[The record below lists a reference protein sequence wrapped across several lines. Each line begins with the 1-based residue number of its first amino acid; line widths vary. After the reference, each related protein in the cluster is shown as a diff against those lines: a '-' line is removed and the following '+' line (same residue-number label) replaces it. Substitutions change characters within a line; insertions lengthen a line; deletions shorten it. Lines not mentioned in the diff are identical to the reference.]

1 MVTGYRNWQSMGRQ
15 VMKGEKGITIIAPAP
30 VKRKQKQEV
39 LDRDYRPI
47 LDENGEPV
55 LKEVEVKIPRFKAI
69 TVFDIT
75 QTTGEPIELLAPQEL
90 QEAVRDYD
98 FILQALK
105 DISPVPIR
113 FDEIEGTSKGYYHNI
128 KTEIVIRKEM
138 SESQTLKTVIHES
151 AHAKLH
157 DKEHMEK
164 TGEKKD
170 QLTRE
175 VEAESVAYC
184 VCSALGLD
192 TSDYSFPYIAG
203 WSSGKDMK
211 ELKTSMDTIRR
222 TAGEMIDELS
232 EKIRERNA
240 ERKKELEE
248 DQKKELIPAMEAAGY
263 RFQEKEGQMLFVPD
277 GVHEIS
283 GPLYAKSWEDVRN
296 WLYAAIR
303 KKPLD
308 RERIERVLYPER
320 FNKTSEEMM
329 FQMTGTRFAIYQIPE
344 DSRGASYQF
353 MGTEE
358 RRKQGTEVNA
368 SDYECVYSAQML
380 PSDDLPTLYSMF
392 QENVPADFKSH
403 SLSVSDVVVTNQGGE
418 MHAYYVDRFGF
429 EELPEFV
436 SQRQGIL
443 GITKEDPG
451 IDVLDDSKCISFYA
465 AECEEFPILGEVYT
479 DLKLEDA
486 FAKYDQIPENR
497 MNGIKCIGFDLQDGS
512 DWSGMFTLVSGDKID
527 KELINSIP
535 GFREN
540 RLVQE
545 AVSRAEKILKKR
557 KRDREHTP
565 EEKKEEMGKEK
576 EQKRHRRR
584 EENSL

>member
-1 MVTGYRNWQSMGRQ
+1 MDQIYKTDLNELFSYQR
-15 VMKGEKGITIIAPAP
+15 KGEKLEEKEKVIEIEIERLRDFKEHPFHVKDDKEMSLLKESIKNYGILSPLIVRP
-30 VKRKQKQEV
+30 V
-39 LDRDYRPI
+39 LDGVY
-47 LDENGEPV
+47 
-55 LKEVEVKIPRFKAI
+55 
-69 TVFDIT
+69 
-75 QTTGEPIELLAPQEL
+75 
-90 QEAVRDYD
+90 
-98 FILQALK
+98 
-105 DISPVPIR
+105 
-113 FDEIEGTSKGYYHNI
+113 EIVSGHRRKYAAQQLGYHNI
-128 KTEIVIRKEM
+128 KKEIVIRKEM

-170 QLTRE
+170 QLTKE

-184 VCSALGLD
+184 VCNALGLD

-203 WSSGKDMK
+203 WSSGKEMK

-232 EKIRERNA
+232 EKIRERNV

-248 DQKKELIPAMEAAGY
+248 EQKKELIPAMEAAGY

-277 GVHEIS
+277 GVHEIY

-296 WLYAAIR
+296 WLDAAIR
-303 KKPLD
+303 KEPLD

-320 FNKTSEEMM
+320 FDKTSEEMM

-403 SLSVSDVVVTNQGGE
+403 SLAVSDVVVTNQGGE

-436 SQRQGIL
+436 SQRQEIL

-486 FAKYDQIPENR
+486 FTKYDQIPENR

-545 AVSRAEKILKKR
+545 AVSRAEKILEKR

-565 EEKKEEMGKEK
+565 AEKKEEMGKEK
-576 EQKRHRRR
+576 EQKRHRKR